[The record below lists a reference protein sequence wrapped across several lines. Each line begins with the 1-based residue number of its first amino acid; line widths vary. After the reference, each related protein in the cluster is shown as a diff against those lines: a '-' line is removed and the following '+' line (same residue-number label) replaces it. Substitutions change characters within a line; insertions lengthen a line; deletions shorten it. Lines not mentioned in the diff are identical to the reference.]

1 MRQTYTY
8 IILCFIIMV
17 TIPQLKAQN
26 LIRNGSFDEVRPYS
40 HGANYSQKRHHFTD
54 NARFWDTPT
63 GGTPDI
69 FIESYRSNPKLDKA
83 LGLVKPRT
91 GKSMIGIRLYG
102 CELNGTINCR
112 EYIQTEIKETLKSG
126 KCYEY
131 EYYAQP
137 NSRGNTINS
146 VGIGFSENQ
155 IDDMGESF
163 ILDLE
168 YIFEEDEIINNGPG
182 KWVKIS
188 GYFSPNQDYNH
199 VIIGNFSID
208 EYTMSEFEEIG
219 TYAYYYIDDVSLFEI
234 DCSNKERITQQV
246 TYVINDLN
254 FAHDKFAIEDNA
266 HIKLSDIYDQI
277 KERRFTS
284 ITINGYTDD
293 SGTDLYNLNLSKKR
307 ADSVL
312 AEFAK
317 LGIPL
322 NKMKAVGHGN
332 TNQIDAVNKAKNRRV
347 EIIVE

>member
-8 IILCFIIMV
+8 IILCLTIIS
-17 TIPQLKAQN
+17 TNNQLNAQN

-91 GKSMIGIRLYG
+91 GESMVGIRLYG
-102 CELNGTINCR
+102 CKLNGTINCR
-112 EYIQTEIKETLKSG
+112 EYIQTKTKKTLKSG

-131 EYYAQP
+131 EYYTQP
-137 NSRGNTINS
+137 HIGGTRIAN
-146 VGIGFSENQ
+146 VGIGFSEDQ
-155 IDDMGESF
+155 IDDMGENF

-168 YIFEEDEIINNGPG
+168 YIFEKDQIINGGPG

-188 GYFSPNQDYNH
+188 GSITPEKNYNH

-208 EYTMSEFEEIG
+208 DYTVSENQECA
-219 TYAYYYIDDVSLFEI
+219 YAYYYIDDIGIFEI
-234 DCSNKERITQQV
+234 DCKNRQRTTNQQ
-246 TYVINDLN
+246 TYFLNDIN
-254 FAHDKFAIEDNA
+254 FAHDQYTIEENA
-266 HIKLSDIYDQI
+266 HGKMADIYNQI
-277 KERRFTS
+277 ITNEYSS
-284 ITINGYTDD
+284 IKINGYTDN
-293 SGTDLYNLNLSKKR
+293 SGTDSYNLNLSQKR
-307 ADSVL
+307 AESVL
-312 AEFAK
+312 EELAQ
-317 LGIPL
+317 LGIPR
-322 NKMKAVGHGN
+322 NKMIAVGHGN
-332 TNQIDAVNKAKNRRV
+332 KNQVDAVNKSKNRRV